1 MKDLKEE
8 FLKEEVWILAY
19 GGAFQRANVYK
30 NDVNEE
36 SRKAFKIMLRS
47 FIEEVIIPQYQLPI
61 NYSDQEHLEFIHQVM
76 DYSKSFKEILNNGQ
90 LNLGV
95 AQKLLNLILK
105 YYWTLDIILEPPH
118 FPIDRIIQQ
127 HIDSSY
133 RITWTQMTK
142 DEEYLQVINAV
153 RDQVL
158 GKDETLAT
166 WELTNFNRR

>member
-8 FLKEEVWILAY
+8 FLREEVWVLAFSA
-19 GGAFQRANVYK
+19 AFQRANVYK
-30 NDVNEE
+30 TGVSDE
-36 SRKAFKIMLRS
+36 SRKGFKFMLRG

-61 NYSDQEHLEFIHQVM
+61 KYSDQDHLEFIHQVM
-76 DYSKSFKEILNNGQ
+76 EYSKSFKEVLNNGQ

-95 AQKLLNLILK
+95 SQKLLNLILK
-105 YYWTLDIILEPPH
+105 YYWTLDIILEPLH

-133 RITWTQMTK
+133 RVTWTQMTK

-158 GKDETLAT
+158 GKDESLAT
-166 WELTNFNRR
+166 WELKSFDRR